1 MITFEEIV
9 KKYPRCFSKQSI
21 RSQEL
26 YGSCIPTGWGNLLD
40 ELCSKI
46 EVALAETDAKFSV
59 TQIKEKFGR
68 LRFGATRLPIT
79 EEFINDA
86 IRRSAFTCTACG
98 SLGSPSQI
106 GGYLSPL
113 CPQHFAEGVRNK
125 LLDLT
130 GEQSLKDAA
139 IEVEIYNSAG
149 IYVAHLFVLDDR
161 EKYEMYISDLD
172 PKLLAEMLSAIS
184 IKMNNIKFRG
194 LDDAENENDL
204 IELTAEEKSI
214 VESVL
219 SK

>member
-1 MITFEEIV
+1 MITFEEII
-9 KKYPRCFSKQSI
+9 KKHPRCFTKQSI
-21 RSQEL
+21 RNQEL

-68 LRFGATRLPIT
+68 LRFGATRLPII
-79 EEFINDA
+79 EDLINDA

-98 SLGSPSQI
+98 SRGSPAQI

-113 CPQHFAEGVRNK
+113 CPHHFSEGVRNK
-125 LLDLT
+125 LLDLI
-130 GEQSLKDAA
+130 EDAA

-172 PKLLAEMLSAIS
+172 LRLLAEMLSAIS
-184 IKMNNIKFRG
+184 IKMDHVKFPAS
-194 LDDAENENDL
+194 DEDNDL

-214 VESVL
+214 FESAL